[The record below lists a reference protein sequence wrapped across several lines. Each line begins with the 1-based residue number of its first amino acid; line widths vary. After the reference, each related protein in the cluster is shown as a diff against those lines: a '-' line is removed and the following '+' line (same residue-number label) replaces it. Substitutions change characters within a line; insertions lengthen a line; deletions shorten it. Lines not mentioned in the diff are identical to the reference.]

1 MITLYKWMLQLFGWN
16 VWVANQPEG
25 LQASAAQFQ
34 KQFNTIGVSAAAIV
48 LVVLI
53 LIGVLLYYF
62 WWSNGS
68 SKIFKYRH
76 RIHWWIMWLF
86 SYSIIVTAITPITI
100 SFLLRDFAFK
110 YNDALVAVSICNFL
124 YAIILFIVLS
134 IIVSK
139 CASKLTNA
147 SCTPF

>member
-16 VWVANQPEG
+16 VWVAKQPEG

-48 LVVLI
+48 LILLV
-53 LIGVLLYYF
+53 LIGVALYY

-76 RIHWWIMWLF
+76 RIHWWLIWLF
-86 SYSIIVTAITPITI
+86 SSSVIVSAVTPITI

-134 IIVSK
+134 IFASK
-139 CASKLTNA
+139 CASKQTNA

>member
-1 MITLYKWMLQLFGWN
+1 MLQLFGWN
-16 VWVANQPEG
+16 KWVSDQNPE
-25 LQASAAQFQ
+25 LEAKASNCYN
-34 KQFNTIGVSAAAIV
+34 QFNTIGVSAAAIV
-48 LVVLI
+48 LVVLVVI
-53 LIGVLLYYF
+53 SVALYYF

-76 RIHWWIMWLF
+76 RIHWWLMWLF
-86 SYSIIVTAITPITI
+86 SSSFIVSAATPITI

-110 YNDALVAVSICNFL
+110 YNDALMAVSICNFL
-124 YAIILFIVLS
+124 YAIILFIALS
-134 IIVSK
+134 IITSK